1 MEAPKPPVLKISKEI
16 SGDKFID
23 NLEKINRDRVL
34 NVAIEETSVHQE
46 NNEAVVDMDPKKMDR
61 PKDVVFMDF
70 MALYG
75 RALKS
80 EKK

>member
-1 MEAPKPPVLKISKEI
+1 METPKPPVLKISKEI
-16 SGDKFID
+16 SGDRFID
-23 NLEKINRDRVL
+23 NLEKLNRDRVFK
-34 NVAIEETSVHQE
+34 VAIEEPSVQ
-46 NNEAVVDMDPKKMDR
+46 NNNNDDTVVDMDPKKMDR

-80 EKK
+80 